1 MTGITSMVK
10 KSVLQKGTTV
20 SNVHALARDVS
31 RYIRPTLTELLVE
44 RAESITTAGEFNTL
58 YQSLTDPAYRYSV
71 RSQMT

>member
-1 MTGITSMVK
+1 MIGITSMVK
-10 KSVLQKGTTV
+10 NSVLQKNTTI
-20 SNVHALARDVS
+20 SNVHADVS
-31 RYIRPTLTELLVE
+31 RYTRPTLTELLVE

>member
-31 RYIRPTLTELLVE
+31 RYIRPTLTELL
-44 RAESITTAGEFNTL
+44 AESITTAGEFNTL
-58 YQSLTDPAYRYSV
+58 YQAPTDPAYRHSV
-71 RSQMT
+71 RSHMT